1 MIKKKIKKKDNI
13 INFPT
18 KLSQI
23 EKEIEAIVFA
33 AAEPLDIETIENK
46 ISKKTDVEKVLI
58 KLQSEYSDRGI
69 NLVCISK
76 KWSFRTSP
84 NLSNLMTQEK
94 TVEKKLSRAAIET
107 LAIIVYHQPITKAE
121 IESIRGVNIGQ
132 GIFDQ
137 LMEFGWIAPGG
148 RKEVPGRPILWETT
162 DDFLLHFGLG
172 TLDNLPGIEEMK
184 SSGLLNDNFASMNIQ
199 ELTDDLEKD
208 EAFVDEENN
217 EDENLDD
224 FTQSQLTQDND
235 S

>member
-1 MIKKKIKKKDNI
+1 MSETSQKIEALIFASSKPI
-13 INFPT
+13 F
-18 KLSQI
+18 
-23 EKEIEAIVFA
+23 EKEIQKR
-33 AAEPLDIETIENK
+33 LDIHED
-46 ISKKTDVEKVLI
+46 ISEVMSNLEEAY
-58 KLQSEYSDRGI
+58 QHRGI
-69 NLVCISK
+69 NLKKISRGWIFLTNTEVSDIFHEK
-76 KWSFRTSP
+76 REVQKR
-84 NLSNLMTQEK
+84 LSKQ
-94 TVEKKLSRAAIET
+94 AIET

-137 LMEFGWIAPGG
+137 LMELGWIAPGG

-208 EAFVDEENN
+208 EAFVDEEDN

-224 FTQSQLTQDND
+224 FTQSQLTQEND
-235 S
+235 T

>member
-1 MIKKKIKKKDNI
+1 MSETSQKIEALIFASSKPI
-13 INFPT
+13 
-18 KLSQI
+18 S
-23 EKEIEAIVFA
+23 EKEIQKRLDLHEDISEVMSNLEEAYQHRGVN
-33 AAEPLDIETIENK
+33 LKK
-46 ISKKTDVEKVLI
+46 ISKGWIFLTNTEVSDIFHEKREVQKRL
-58 KLQSEYSDRGI
+58 
-69 NLVCISK
+69 SK
-76 KWSFRTSP
+76 
-84 NLSNLMTQEK
+84 Q
-94 TVEKKLSRAAIET
+94 AIET

-137 LMEFGWIAPGG
+137 LMELGWIAPGG

-199 ELTDDLEKD
+199 ELTDDLD
-208 EAFVDEENN
+208 NNEAFVEEEND

-224 FTQSQLTQDND
+224 FTQSQLTQTDD
-235 S
+235 T

>member
-1 MIKKKIKKKDNI
+1 MSETSQKIEALIFASSKPI
-13 INFPT
+13 
-18 KLSQI
+18 S
-23 EKEIEAIVFA
+23 EKEIQKR
-33 AAEPLDIETIENK
+33 LDIHED
-46 ISKKTDVEKVLI
+46 ISEVMINLEEAY
-58 KLQSEYSDRGI
+58 QHRGI
-69 NLVCISK
+69 NLKKISRGWIFLTNTEVSDIFHEK
-76 KWSFRTSP
+76 REVQKR
-84 NLSNLMTQEK
+84 LSKQ
-94 TVEKKLSRAAIET
+94 AIET
-107 LAIIVYHQPITKAE
+107 LAIIVYHQPITKSE

-137 LMEFGWIAPGG
+137 LMELGWIAPGG

-235 S
+235 T

>member
-1 MIKKKIKKKDNI
+1 MSETSQKIEALIFASSKPI
-13 INFPT
+13 
-18 KLSQI
+18 S
-23 EKEIEAIVFA
+23 EKEIQKRLDLHEDISEVMSNLEEAY
-33 AAEPLDIETIENK
+33 
-46 ISKKTDVEKVLI
+46 
-58 KLQSEYSDRGI
+58 QHRGI
-69 NLVCISK
+69 NLKKISRGWIFLTNTEVSDIFHEK
-76 KWSFRTSP
+76 REVQKR
-84 NLSNLMTQEK
+84 LSKQ
-94 TVEKKLSRAAIET
+94 AIET

-137 LMEFGWIAPGG
+137 LMELGWIAPGG

-208 EAFVDEENN
+208 EAFVDEEGN

-224 FTQSQLTQDND
+224 FTQSQLTQEND
-235 S
+235 T

>member
-1 MIKKKIKKKDNI
+1 MSETSQKIEALIFASSKPI
-13 INFPT
+13 
-18 KLSQI
+18 S
-23 EKEIEAIVFA
+23 EKEIQKRLDLHEDISEVMRNLEEAY
-33 AAEPLDIETIENK
+33 
-46 ISKKTDVEKVLI
+46 
-58 KLQSEYSDRGI
+58 QHRGI
-69 NLVCISK
+69 NLKKISRGWIFLTNTEVSDIFHEK
-76 KWSFRTSP
+76 REVQKR
-84 NLSNLMTQEK
+84 LSKQ
-94 TVEKKLSRAAIET
+94 AIET

-137 LMEFGWIAPGG
+137 LMELGWIAPGG

-199 ELTDDLEKD
+199 ELTDDMEKD
-208 EAFVDEENN
+208 EAFVDEEIN

-224 FTQSQLTQDND
+224 FTRSQLMQDND

>member
-1 MIKKKIKKKDNI
+1 MSETSQKIEAFIFASRKPI
-13 INFPT
+13 
-18 KLSQI
+18 S
-23 EKEIEAIVFA
+23 EKEIQKRLDLHEDISEVMSNLEEAY
-33 AAEPLDIETIENK
+33 
-46 ISKKTDVEKVLI
+46 
-58 KLQSEYSDRGI
+58 QHRGI
-69 NLVCISK
+69 NLKKISRGWIFLTNTEVSDIFHEK
-76 KWSFRTSP
+76 REVQKR
-84 NLSNLMTQEK
+84 LSKQ
-94 TVEKKLSRAAIET
+94 AIET

-137 LMEFGWIAPGG
+137 LMELGWIAPGG

-235 S
+235 T

>member
-1 MIKKKIKKKDNI
+1 MSETSQKIEALIFASSKPI
-13 INFPT
+13 
-18 KLSQI
+18 S
-23 EKEIEAIVFA
+23 EKEIQKRLDLHEDISEVMSNLEEAY
-33 AAEPLDIETIENK
+33 
-46 ISKKTDVEKVLI
+46 
-58 KLQSEYSDRGI
+58 QHRGI
-69 NLVCISK
+69 NLKKISRGWIFLTNTEVSDIFHEK
-76 KWSFRTSP
+76 REVQKR
-84 NLSNLMTQEK
+84 LSKQ
-94 TVEKKLSRAAIET
+94 AIET

-137 LMEFGWIAPGG
+137 LMELGWIAPGG

-224 FTQSQLTQDND
+224 FTQSQLTQEND
-235 S
+235 T

>member
-1 MIKKKIKKKDNI
+1 MSETSQKIEALIFASSKPI
-13 INFPT
+13 
-18 KLSQI
+18 S
-23 EKEIEAIVFA
+23 EKEIQKRLDLHEDISEVMSNLEEAY
-33 AAEPLDIETIENK
+33 
-46 ISKKTDVEKVLI
+46 
-58 KLQSEYSDRGI
+58 QHRGI
-69 NLVCISK
+69 NLKKISRGWIFLTNTEVSDIFHEK
-76 KWSFRTSP
+76 REVQKR
-84 NLSNLMTQEK
+84 LSKQ
-94 TVEKKLSRAAIET
+94 AIET

-137 LMEFGWIAPGG
+137 LMELGWIAPGG

-172 TLDNLPGIEEMK
+172 ALDNLPGIEEMK

-235 S
+235 T

>member
-1 MIKKKIKKKDNI
+1 MSETSQKIEALIFASSKPI
-13 INFPT
+13 
-18 KLSQI
+18 S
-23 EKEIEAIVFA
+23 EKEIQKR
-33 AAEPLDIETIENK
+33 LDIHED
-46 ISKKTDVEKVLI
+46 ISEVMINLEEAY
-58 KLQSEYSDRGI
+58 QHRGI
-69 NLVCISK
+69 NLKKISRGWIFLTNTEVSDIFHEK
-76 KWSFRTSP
+76 REVQKR
-84 NLSNLMTQEK
+84 LSKQ
-94 TVEKKLSRAAIET
+94 AIET
-107 LAIIVYHQPITKAE
+107 LAIIVYHQPITKSE

-137 LMEFGWIAPGG
+137 LMELGWIAPGG

-199 ELTDDLEKD
+199 ELTDELEND
-208 EAFVDEENN
+208 VAFVDEENY